1 MRAPRYRPL
10 PVASRYVVRQFLGIF
25 IPILASF
32 ILLGVIVDFF
42 DRLDILLR
50 HNATASAAARYFL
63 FKIPLMIT
71 QVTPAAVVTA
81 VLLSFGLLSRH
92 NEIVALRAGG
102 VSLGQ
107 TALPVIGM
115 AVLISAATLVW
126 NETVVPYCTHQFQLI
141 NNIEIRKRALR
152 GILSERE
159 IWYHGAE
166 GFYHINH
173 VNRTEGIVYGLIIYR
188 LDQDFLLQRVIEIP
202 KAQWLGDRW
211 QITHA
216 VERQLTADPPTIRP
230 LTPDQISLPEN
241 LEDFIEVQREPEEL
255 SFLVLQQWIR
265 ELGDKGIDATEYLV
279 DLHLKLALP
288 FASTV
293 LAMVAIPISGR
304 VRRHPSMAAIIG
316 LGLAVGAAYWVT
328 FGMASSIGRN
338 SILPP
343 VVAAWAANVIFGL
356 TGAVLFL
363 QSD

>member
-1 MRAPRYRPL
+1 MRVPRYRPL
-10 PVASRYVVRQFLGIF
+10 PVASRYVVGQFLGIF
-25 IPILASF
+25 IPVLASF
-32 ILLGVIVDFF
+32 ILLYIIVDFF

-50 HNATASAAARYFL
+50 HDATASSAARYFL
-63 FKIPLMIT
+63 FKIPLMVT

-81 VLLSFGLLSRH
+81 VLLSLGLLSRY
-92 NEIVALRAGG
+92 NEIVAFRAGG

-107 TALPVIGM
+107 TAIPLIAM
-115 AVLISAATLVW
+115 ASFISVATLAW

-141 NNIEIRKRALR
+141 NNLEIRKRELR

-166 GFYHINH
+166 GFYHIDH
-173 VNRTEGIVYGLIIYR
+173 VNRTERIVYGLIIYR
-188 LDQDFLLQRVIEIP
+188 LDEDFMLRSVIEIP
-202 KAQWLGDRW
+202 KAQWLGDHW
-211 QITHA
+211 LIPHA
-216 VERQLTADPPTIRP
+216 VERELTADPPTVRA
-230 LTPDQISLPEN
+230 LTTDQIALPES

-255 SFLVLQQWIR
+255 SFVVLRDWIR
-265 ELGDKGIDATEYLV
+265 ELGNKGIDATEYLV
-279 DLHLKLALP
+279 DLHLKLAVP

-316 LGLAVGAAYWVT
+316 LGLAVGSAYWVT

-338 SILPP
+338 SIVPP
-343 VVAAWAANVIFGL
+343 VVAAWAANVIFGVA
-356 TGAVLFL
+356 GAVLFL

>member
-1 MRAPRYRPL
+1 M
-10 PVASRYVVRQFLGIF
+10 
-25 IPILASF
+25 
-32 ILLGVIVDFF
+32 
-42 DRLDILLR
+42 
-50 HNATASAAARYFL
+50 
-63 FKIPLMIT
+63 
-71 QVTPAAVVTA
+71 
-81 VLLSFGLLSRH
+81 
-92 NEIVALRAGG
+92 
-102 VSLGQ
+102 
-107 TALPVIGM
+107 
-115 AVLISAATLVW
+115 
-126 NETVVPYCTHQFQLI
+126 
-141 NNIEIRKRALR
+141 R

-188 LDQDFLLQRVIEIP
+188 VDEAFLLRSVIEFP
-202 KAQWLGDRW
+202 KAQWLGDHW
-211 QITHA
+211 EIPHA
-216 VERQLTADPPTIRP
+216 VERQLAAGPPTFRR

-255 SFLVLQQWIR
+255 SFVVLQQWIR
-265 ELGDKGIDATEYLV
+265 ELGEKGIDATEYLV

-343 VVAAWAANVIFGL
+343 IVAAWAANVIFGL

>member
-10 PVASRYVVRQFLGIF
+10 PVASRYIVGQFFGLF

-32 ILLGVIVDFF
+32 ILLYIVVDFF

-50 HNATASAAARYFL
+50 HNATAGSAVRYFL
-63 FKIPLMIT
+63 FKIPLMVT
-71 QVTPAAVVTA
+71 HVTPAAVVTA
-81 VLLSFGLLSRH
+81 VLLSLGLLSRY

-107 TALPVIGM
+107 TALPLIVT
-115 AVLISAATLVW
+115 AALISAAILAW
-126 NETVVPYCTHQFQLI
+126 NETVVPYCTRQFQLI
-141 NNIEIRKRALR
+141 NNLEIRKRALR
-152 GILSERE
+152 GILSDRE
-159 IWYHGAE
+159 IWYHGTE
-166 GFYHINH
+166 GFYHIDH
-173 VNRTEGIVYGLIIYR
+173 VNRTERAVYGLVIYR
-188 LDQDFLLQRVIEIP
+188 LDGDFMLRGVIEIP
-202 KAQWLGDRW
+202 KALWLGDRW
-211 QITHA
+211 SIPHA
-216 VERQLTADPPTIRP
+216 LERNLVADSPTVRTLTAEEV
-230 LTPDQISLPEN
+230 SLPES

-255 SFLVLQQWIR
+255 SFVVLQQWIR
-265 ELGDKGIDATEYLV
+265 QLGEKGIDATEYLV
-279 DLHLKLALP
+279 DLHLKLAVP
-288 FASTV
+288 FASMV

-343 VVAAWAANVIFGL
+343 IVAAWAANGLFGL
-356 TGAVLFL
+356 TAAVLFL

>member
-1 MRAPRYRPL
+1 MRVPRYRPL
-10 PVASRYVVRQFLGIF
+10 PVASRYVVRQFVGIF

-32 ILLGVIVDFF
+32 ILLYIIVDFF

-50 HNATASAAARYFL
+50 HDASASAAVRYFL
-63 FKIPLMIT
+63 FKIPLMVT

-81 VLLSFGLLSRH
+81 VLLSLGLLSRY
-92 NEIVALRAGG
+92 NEIVAFRAGG

-107 TALPVIGM
+107 TGLP
-115 AVLISAATLVW
+115 LIAAATLISIATLAW
-126 NETVVPYCTHQFQLI
+126 NETVVPYCTRQFQLI
-141 NNIEIRKRALR
+141 NNLEIRKRALR

-166 GFYHINH
+166 GFYHIDH
-173 VNRTEGIVYGLIIYR
+173 VNRTERTVYGLIIYR
-188 LDQDFLLQRVIEIP
+188 LDEDFMLHSVIEIP

-211 QITHA
+211 LTSHA
-216 VERQLTADPPTIRP
+216 VERELIVDPPTVRA
-230 LTPDQISLPEN
+230 LTAEEIVLPES

-255 SFLVLQQWIR
+255 SFVVLQEWIR
-265 ELGDKGIDATEYLV
+265 ELGEKGIDATEYLV
-279 DLHLKLALP
+279 DLQLKLALP

-338 SILPP
+338 GILPP
-343 VVAAWAANVIFGL
+343 VVAAWAANVIFGV

>member
-1 MRAPRYRPL
+1 VRVPRYRPL

-25 IPILASF
+25 IPVLASF

-50 HNATASAAARYFL
+50 HNATASAAVRYFL

-81 VLLSFGLLSRH
+81 VLLSFGLMSRH

-115 AVLISAATLVW
+115 AILISAATLVW

-173 VNRTEGIVYGLIIYR
+173 VNRTEGIVHGLIIYR
-188 LDQDFLLQRVIEIP
+188 LDQDFLLQSVIEIP

-211 QITHA
+211 QISHA
-216 VERQLTADPPTIRP
+216 VERQLVADPPTIRP

-255 SFLVLQQWIR
+255 SFVVLQQWIR

-343 VVAAWAANVIFGL
+343 IVAAWAANVIFGL

-363 QSD
+363 QND